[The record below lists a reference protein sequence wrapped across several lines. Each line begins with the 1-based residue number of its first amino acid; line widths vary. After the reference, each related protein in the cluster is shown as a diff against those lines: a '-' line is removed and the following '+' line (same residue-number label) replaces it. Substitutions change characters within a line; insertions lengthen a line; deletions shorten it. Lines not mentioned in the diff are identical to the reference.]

1 MGTNCKFMMWWSLID
16 VFSFAS
22 NPNPNPMHNC
32 IACIHVLHFS
42 LGLFPVVLLLLWV
55 RLTAGRSHRLP
66 GSSKRLRGLWS
77 SWAKVNRIE
86 LNDPGVWAS
95 SRHAV
100 LSCDLAQVRRM
111 PGRRRRSGS
120 WWRSLESPSFPHL
133 WGKEYCRMTTPTVLL
148 QPDPGMCVNVSKWSL
163 QNLFLMEPTDV
174 MWCPSLSVLEL
185 YCRLML

>member
-22 NPNPNPMHNC
+22 WNMHNC

-55 RLTAGRSHRLP
+55 RLTAGRSHRLS
-66 GSSKRLRGLWS
+66 GSLKRLRGLWS
-77 SWAKVNRIE
+77 SWEKVNRIE
-86 LNDPGVWAS
+86 LNDPDVWACS
-95 SRHAV
+95 VELWSGAGAAYARAEKEIRELVEVTGIPFLPTPMGKGVLPDDHSNCVAAARSR
-100 LSCDLAQVRRM
+100 
-111 PGRRRRSGS
+111 
-120 WWRSLESPSFPHL
+120 
-133 WGKEYCRMTTPTVLL
+133 
-148 QPDPGMCVNVSKWSL
+148 CVNVCKWSL